1 MLVHVSVED
10 ISKAQLSK
18 QINHQDMIE
27 TVGRLLRAFPISL
40 ERVPPPTAAYSR
52 LPLAAGW
59 AGWAGRESLCKSQPK
74 IEIENRAT

>member
-1 MLVHVSVED
+1 MLERVSVED

-40 ERVPPPTAAYSR
+40 ERVPPPAATYSR
-52 LPLAAGW
+52 LQLPTAGAW
-59 AGWAGRESLCKSQPK
+59 LGWLGW
-74 IEIENRAT
+74 

>member
-1 MLVHVSVED
+1 MHVSVED

-52 LPLAAGW
+52 LQPPTVGGW
-59 AGWAGRESLCKSQPK
+59 LGWLGW
-74 IEIENRAT
+74 